1 MGVGP
6 HEEEAEEDEEETKED
21 VQEVKEEPL
30 PPSSELPQQLQ
41 LFFELRGPAGQ
52 REAKRVAI
60 VGGGPRNGAKG
71 PTTAGPRPGR
81 HSYGRSSGSGGDT
94 SGWRAAGG
102 RAALRGDPKAGRAVE
117 EATGRP
123 ATTPAATTP
132 AAPATT
138 TPLGAGAT
146 TTPVAHGTTTAWE
159 TVTPLL
165 AAAARLRH
173 GMPGAKASPVE
184 PGIGDGNVKL
194 EPPKAVVT
202 MMSMSRWR

>member
-1 MGVGP
+1 MKKKLKKMKKKQKKMFKKSKKSRSRR
-6 HEEEAEEDEEETKED
+6 AA
-21 VQEVKEEPL
+21 
-30 PPSSELPQQLQ
+30 SSTPQQLQ

-60 VGGGPRNGAKG
+60 VGGVLAMGPRGQPPLG
-71 PTTAGPRPGR
+71 LVLGVTPTAGAVAPAATPADGGR
-81 HSYGRSSGSGGDT
+81 QE
-94 SGWRAAGG
+94 AAGG

>member
-1 MGVGP
+1 M
-6 HEEEAEEDEEETKED
+6 
-21 VQEVKEEPL
+21 
-30 PPSSELPQQLQ
+30 
-41 LFFELRGPAGQ
+41 
-52 REAKRVAI
+52 
-60 VGGGPRNGAKG
+60 GPRGQPPLG
-71 PTTAGPRPGR
+71 LVLGVTPTAGAVAPAATPADGGR
-81 HSYGRSSGSGGDT
+81 QE
-94 SGWRAAGG
+94 AAGG

-202 MMSMSRWR
+202 MMSISRWR